1 MSSIDGV
8 YAAAITPRRAGH
20 QEIDSGALWD
30 LIDFLGAHKVNGIV
44 LLGSTGEFVH
54 YSIEDRARL
63 VGLAVKRSRVPV
75 LVNISHSTVN
85 GAVSLAES
93 AASCGAAGLLLM
105 PPYYFRYRQ
114 PEILGFCERFASE
127 FSLKIPVL
135 LYNIPLFCDPLSVE
149 TTARLLE
156 SGAFAGIK
164 DSSGDWDNFIAL
176 KALHDARPFTLLTG
190 NDSLYARGRMAG
202 ANGGIS
208 GVACAVPELMVAL
221 DRAVIRGE
229 SELITRLGL
238 RVDQFIRWL
247 HHYPVPVGIKE
258 AAALRG
264 IRFGEHA
271 VPLTEEQT
279 QKLSEFQEWFRG
291 WLPDVQRECSYTT

>member
-8 YAAAITPRRAGH
+8 YAAAITPRRAGQ
-20 QEIDSGALWD
+20 QEVDSGALWD
-30 LIDFLGAHKVNGIV
+30 LIDFLGANKVNGIV
-44 LLGSTGEFVH
+44 LMGSTGEFAH
-54 YSIEDRARL
+54 YSIEDRSRF
-63 VGLAVKRSRVPV
+63 VGLTVKRSRVPI
-75 LVNISHSTVN
+75 LVNISHSTLS
-85 GAVSLAES
+85 GAVKLAES

-114 PEILGFCERFASE
+114 PEILAFCEQFAKE
-127 FSLKIPVL
+127 FSQKIPVL
-135 LYNIPLFCDPLSVE
+135 LYNIPLFCDPLAVD

-164 DSSGDWDNFIAL
+164 DSSGDWNNFEAL

-190 NDSLYARGRMAG
+190 HDSLYARGRMAG

-221 DRAVIRGE
+221 DRALIRGE

-238 RVDQFIRWL
+238 RVDQFIGWL
-247 HHYPVPVGIKE
+247 RHYPVPVGIKE

-279 QKLSEFQEWFRG
+279 LKLNEFQEWFRG
-291 WLPDVQRECSYTT
+291 WLPDVQRESSYT